1 MLRPTRSPCSA
12 QLPTYWTASLHSTQ
26 LPPAQETS
34 VPVSPAPS
42 GHRVAFRL
50 FRDNQSRATLRQEDE
65 RAGAGRGGGAAG
77 DLVTRRAC
85 RFAAHL
91 QEDLEELVCL
101 LGCYGELLL
110 DPGVCLCRL
119 EAARQADLA

>member
-1 MLRPTRSPCSA
+1 MIA
-12 QLPTYWTASLHSTQ
+12 YG
-26 LPPAQETS
+26 
-34 VPVSPAPS
+34 S
-42 GHRVAFRL
+42 GHACRPSAL
-50 FRDNQSRATLRQEDE
+50 PDNRSRATLRQEDE